1 MWRFVTQGDTLE
13 LKSLESHSKTYYVSR
28 LKTWKNISEFQ
39 KWFCSVK
46 PDCAAARQGQHLP
59 LPRIVCQQWR
69 EINNSEKK
77 TRLFCVG
84 AGRWKKEMKVH
95 IRFTSMVKLQPKS
108 YKAEREMICYVL
120 QNGNS
125 ILFYPFESMKEHATC
140 HMLTYHDIRGH
151 SQMTLQHWTTNG
163 NLKSWQKL
171 TRRD

>member
-1 MWRFVTQGDTLE
+1 MWRFVTQGDMLE
-13 LKSLESHSKTYYVSR
+13 LKSLKSHSKTYYVSR
-28 LKTWKNISEFQ
+28 LKTWCENISEYQ

-120 QNGNS
+120 QS
-125 ILFYPFESMKEHATC
+125 YFIILSPWKSMPHVNICVSWYKVKY
-140 HMLTYHDIRGH
+140 LSVLQKQRNLRG
-151 SQMTLQHWTTNG
+151 
-163 NLKSWQKL
+163 
-171 TRRD
+171 R

>member
-1 MWRFVTQGDTLE
+1 MWRFVTLGDTLE
-13 LKSLESHSKTYYVSR
+13 LKSLKSHSKTYYVSR
-28 LKTWKNISEFQ
+28 LKTWKNIRISIMILL
-39 KWFCSVK
+39 CSVK
-46 PDCAAARQGQHLP
+46 PDSAAARQGQHLP

-125 ILFYPFESMKEHATC
+125 ILFYHFESMKEHATIC
-140 HMLTYHDIRGH
+140 HMLTFVYHDI
-151 SQMTLQHWTTNG
+151 
-163 NLKSWQKL
+163 K
-171 TRRD
+171 